1 MPSCT
6 LKNWK
11 FGTTFQFKGIGGK
24 SGDDQ
29 VKFTFQ
35 CQQIKLYKPCATR
48 YSTNNKIIKL

>member
-1 MPSCT
+1 M
-6 LKNWK
+6 
-11 FGTTFQFKGIGGK
+11 FGTPLKFKGIGGK

-48 YSTNNKIIKL
+48 